1 MAPFASA
8 RSCSRASLSL
18 DPQRCD
24 GENHWRQAPGLAAEV
39 ECQLARARQPSLGIV
54 LRRIVGSWLI
64 SAALKGRESIPG
76 R

>member
-1 MAPFASA
+1 MAPFASVRPVREPRFRSTLSDVTA
-8 RSCSRASLSL
+8 RTIGVRRPAS
-18 DPQRCD
+18 P
-24 GENHWRQAPGLAAEV
+24 PEV